1 MKLLAPSVLSADFSK
16 LREQLEDIEKGGADW
31 IHCDIMDG
39 HFTPNITFGPFILE
53 SIRRSTK
60 LFLDVHLM
68 IMNPDLFIPEFAKSG
83 ADLLTIHYEST
94 IHLHRTI
101 HLVKSL
107 GLKVGVSI
115 NPATP
120 VEFLFETLECV
131 DLVLIMSVNPGFGGQ
146 KFIESS
152 LRKVKKLKQIRDK
165 EKYNFLIEVDGGVK
179 LENLD
184 LLIEAGCDVF
194 VAGSAIFNSNNIEE
208 ETKKFK
214 KIINKN

>member
-1 MKLLAPSVLSADFSK
+1 
-16 LREQLEDIEKGGADW
+16 
-31 IHCDIMDG
+31 
-39 HFTPNITFGPFILE
+39 
-53 SIRRSTK
+53 
-60 LFLDVHLM
+60 
-68 IMNPDLFIPEFAKSG
+68 MNPDLFIPEFAKSG